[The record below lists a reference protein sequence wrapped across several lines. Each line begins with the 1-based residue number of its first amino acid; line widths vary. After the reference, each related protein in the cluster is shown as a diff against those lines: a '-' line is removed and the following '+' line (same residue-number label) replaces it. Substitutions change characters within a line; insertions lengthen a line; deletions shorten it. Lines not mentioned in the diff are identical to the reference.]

1 MLVITIIAFILILGI
16 LIFVHE
22 FGHFISAKLCGVK
35 VEEFG
40 FGFPPKIFRIKRG
53 ETYYSINWIPLGGF
67 VKLLGEEDKNKDP
80 RSFFMQPIWK
90 RLLIIVSGVIM
101 NFIFAIFILTIG
113 FSVGMTP
120 IVSEPSTLGGS
131 QQTEIIIAG
140 TTKDSPAEKAGL
152 ESGDIVTGF
161 NSVED
166 FQNFTKSHKNEEI
179 TLSIKRDHKPT
190 SVNVKLS
197 EDAEAPLGVA
207 LAQATLVKLPPFQA
221 FKAGVIE
228 AGKTSTAIFKFLY
241 NFFHDLFT
249 GKKVSD
255 QVAGPVGIFTITKQA
270 VGLGIGYVLQFMAL
284 LSVNLGIMNIL
295 PFPALD
301 GGKAVFLLAEAIR
314 GKKIVKVEL
323 ENLIHWI
330 GFIILI
336 ALVILI
342 TYNDIVRLIKG

>member
-1 MLVITIIAFILILGI
+1 MLLLTIIAFILILGL

-40 FGFPPKIFRIKRG
+40 FGFPPKIFRIKKG
-53 ETYYSINWIPLGGF
+53 ETYYSVNWIPLGGF
-67 VKLLGEEDKNKDP
+67 VKLLGEEEKSKDP
-80 RSFFMQPIWK
+80 RSFFMQSIWK
-90 RLLIIVSGVIM
+90 RILIVIAGVIM
-101 NFIFAIFILTIG
+101 NFVFAIFILTIG

-120 IVSEPSTLGGS
+120 IVSDPASLGGK

-140 TTKDSPAEKAGL
+140 TTKDSPAAAAGII
-152 ESGDIVTGF
+152 SGDIVTGY

-166 FQNFTKSHKNEEI
+166 FQAFTKNHKNEEI
-179 TLSIKRDHKPT
+179 TLNIKREHKPI
-190 SVNVKLS
+190 SINVKVS
-197 EDAEAPLGVA
+197 DNIDAPLGVA
-207 LAQATLVKLPPFQA
+207 LAQATIVKLPPLQA
-221 FKAGVIE
+221 FKAAFVETGR
-228 AGKTSTAIFKFLY
+228 TCTAIFKFLY
-241 NFFHDLFT
+241 DFFHDLFT

-270 VGLGIGYVLQFMAL
+270 VKLGIGYVLQFMAL
-284 LSVNLGIMNIL
+284 LSINLGIMNIL

-301 GGKAVFLLAEAIR
+301 GGKAIFLIAEAIR
-314 GKKIVKVEL
+314 GKKVVKVEV
-323 ENLIHWI
+323 ENIIHWI